1 MKLMNYLK
9 KRKKYKQIKNFISK
23 RSYNNSSWRKALKSR
38 KTAKTTFSE
47 FGIGSELPEIS
58 LKSDQLKAGLKIV
71 DFLSMNKITT
81 SKSEARRI
89 INNKGLKIEN
99 ILVTD
104 DKKFF

>member
-1 MKLMNYLK
+1 M
-9 KRKKYKQIKNFISK
+9 
-23 RSYNNSSWRKALKSR
+23 
-38 KTAKTTFSE
+38 
-47 FGIGSELPEIS
+47 PEIS

-104 DKKFF
+104 DKSFLKIENFKNNILKLSYGKKKHYLIKII